1 MYNFKKNSKLYLV
14 QNGLK
19 YKLEIYPDFSASQT
33 FDEQGYRRKT
43 LHDQAAV
50 HDHAT
55 IIKASPAN
63 FSFTVPFFD
72 QNTIQKEIEL
82 ATTYTNGVIS
92 SFDLYVES
100 DNIIYKI
107 EKAVFNTTTF
117 NIARDAPLT
126 VSLSGTGSRISK
138 VASIPGTLQTAPTR
152 NYTRVSTMQIQ
163 IGGTTISAVTNIN
176 IEIEN
181 DITWIKNDTIHDSL
195 TGNIIYPQSYV
206 LSGRQV
212 KGSVSHFI
220 TTDNQNDLQDES
232 TESSLFL
239 SINPNLLAFTLPS
252 VVYTRRAEFGDL
264 ISRTY
269 DYRLNTNSSI
279 VKPIYKGV

>member
-19 YKLEIYPDFSASQT
+19 YKVEIYPDFSASQT
-33 FDEQGYRRKT
+33 FDEQGYKRKT
-43 LHDQAAV
+43 LHDQMAL
-50 HDHAT
+50 HDHAA
-55 IIKASPAN
+55 IVKASPAN

-72 QNTIQKEIEL
+72 QSTIQKELEL
-82 ATTYTNGVIS
+82 ATSYTGGTLT

-126 VSLSGTGSRISK
+126 MSLSGTGSRISK
-138 VASIPGTLQTAPTR
+138 VSSIPGTLQSTPTR
-152 NYTRVSTMQIQ
+152 QYTRVSTMQVQ
-163 IGGTTISAVTNIN
+163 IGGVTMSAVANVN

-181 DITWIKNDTIHDSL
+181 DVTWIKNDTLHQSL
-195 TGNIIYPQSYV
+195 TDNIIYPQNFV

-212 KGSVSHFI
+212 KGSLSQFI
-220 TTDNQNDLQDES
+220 TTENQNDLQDES
-232 TESSLFL
+232 TNSALSI
-239 SINPNLLAFTLPS
+239 SINPNLLLFSLPS
-252 VVYTRRAEFGDL
+252 VVFTRRSEFGDL

>member
-50 HDHAT
+50 HEHAT
-55 IIKASPAN
+55 IVKASPAN

-72 QNTIQKEIEL
+72 QSTIQKEIEL
-82 ATTYTNGVIS
+82 ATTYTNGVVS
-92 SFDLYVES
+92 SFDLYIES

-126 VSLSGTGSRISK
+126 VSLSGSGSRISK
-138 VASIPGTLQTAPTR
+138 VSSIPGTLQPAPTR
-152 NYTRVSTMQIQ
+152 EYTRVSTMQIQ
-163 IGGTTISAVTNIN
+163 IGGVTFSAVTNIN

-220 TTDNQNDLQDES
+220 TTENQNDLQDES
-232 TESSLFL
+232 TESSLSL

-252 VVYTRRAEFGDL
+252 VVFTRRSEFGDL